1 LTVELI
7 APQASPAVVRLIR
20 PEQSTVT
27 PTIQLMITIDAVVT
41 VLATAAAE
49 LARIRAGEL

>member
-7 APQASPAVVRLIR
+7 APQALPAVVRLIR
-20 PEQSTVT
+20 PEQ
-27 PTIQLMITIDAVVT
+27 PTITSRSQLMITIDAVVT

-49 LARIRAGEL
+49 LTRIRAREL

>member
-1 LTVELI
+1 L
-7 APQASPAVVRLIR
+7 SRHRLFHSTHLAA
-20 PEQSTVT
+20 PEQPTIT
-27 PTIQLMITIDAVVT
+27 PTSQLMITIDAVVT

>member
-1 LTVELI
+1 
-7 APQASPAVVRLIR
+7 VVRLIR

-27 PTIQLMITIDAVVT
+27 PKSQLVITIDAVVI